1 MPYYGGSDSKI
12 IYKIWN
18 VYIMAAMYIIMVTVC
33 FNNTSTG
40 VVKSH
45 QVNTPESGPSKSL
58 LIYV

>member
-18 VYIMAAMYIIMVTVC
+18 VYIAAMYIIMVTVC

-45 QVNTPESGPSKSL
+45 QASTPESGPSKSL
-58 LIYV
+58 LSCI